1 MPWSTVTTPA
11 ESSDASRAPQFYV
24 GRIPIYGRVS
34 LSPMAGFSDSPYRLL
49 CRRAGA
55 AFSWTEFVSADGLRR
70 KDARTIELFRFEE
83 AERPI
88 AFQIFGA
95 NPASLLRAALIA
107 ETLGPDW
114 IDINMGCSV
123 KTVAGRGAGAGML
136 RDPRR
141 TGRIFGML
149 QKRLGVPLTA
159 KIRLGWDR
167 RTRNY
172 TDMARILEDNGAALI
187 TVHGRTR
194 EQAYSGE
201 ADWDAIGAVA
211 AAVSIPTLGNGD
223 LQSVAEAERKIAD
236 CGLAGA
242 VIGRAAIGDP
252 WLFGG
257 VSGRDRSSLEI
268 VNTVRAHLESMLAFY
283 PGRGLK
289 LFRKHLAR
297 YLSLQPALARLK
309 PHLLTVES
317 VAEMREI
324 CLDLVQNP
332 GSLEYAGGVR
342 PA

>member
-1 MPWSTVTTPA
+1 
-11 ESSDASRAPQFYV
+11 
-24 GRIPIYGRVS
+24 
-34 LSPMAGFSDSPYRLL
+34 MAGFSDSPYRLL

-70 KDARTIELFRFEE
+70 KDARAIELFRFEE

-107 ETLGPDW
+107 ESLGPDW
-114 IDINMGCSV
+114 IDVNMGCSV
-123 KTVAGRGAGAGML
+123 KAVAGRGAGAGML

-141 TGRIFGML
+141 TGRIFGMI
-149 QKRLGVPLTA
+149 QKRLSVPLTA

-167 RTRNY
+167 STRNY
-172 TDMARILEDNGAALI
+172 ADMARILEDNGAALI

-201 ADWDAIGAVA
+201 ADWDAIGAAA

-223 LQSVAEAERKIAD
+223 LASVTEAECKIAGW
-236 CGLAGA
+236 GLAGA

-257 VSGRDRSSLEI
+257 VSGRNQNTREILETI
-268 VNTVRAHLESMLAFY
+268 RAHLESMLSFY
-283 PGRGLK
+283 PGRGLT

-309 PHLLTVES
+309 PRLLTVES
-317 VAEMREI
+317 IAQMREI
-324 CLDLVQNP
+324 CLDLAENP
-332 GSLEYAGGVR
+332 GSLEYSGGAR